1 MKNIRT
7 KKRVNVS
14 IGLLIIWLICIS
26 LYFTFINIIH
36 IELIITII
44 ILISET
50 LLCLILWLFFM
61 INIDWLKDLTTG
73 REITYLNVS
82 NVLSSIRF
90 SLTPLLIVMFGLV
103 PHVKELFYFRI
114 GIVIFGILIGLTDL
128 FDGMLA
134 RKFNEITNL
143 GKIIDPV
150 GDFLMITA
158 FSILLYYNNILEIW
172 FFVLSMIRI
181 PGLFIMTITLI
192 GLNKKI
198 NLKTTSLGKITIFYI
213 LCLLAV
219 GAIKLLLN
227 MNYYFYDLFL
237 FIVQIIGSILL
248 ILSSIEKINQMI
260 YLLRNQDKFI
270 NQNENIQFEN
280 HD

>member
-1 MKNIRT
+1 
-7 KKRVNVS
+7 
-14 IGLLIIWLICIS
+14 
-26 LYFTFINIIH
+26 
-36 IELIITII
+36 
-44 ILISET
+44 
-50 LLCLILWLFFM
+50 M
-61 INIDWLKDLTTG
+61 INIDWLKDLNTG
-73 REITYLNVS
+73 REITYLNIS

-103 PHVKELFYFRI
+103 PHLNELFYFRI
-114 GIVIFGILIGLTDL
+114 GIVIFGLLIGLTDL

-172 FFVLSMIRI
+172 FFILSMIRI
-181 PGLFIMTITLI
+181 PGLFIITITLI

-227 MNYYFYDLFL
+227 LNYYFYDLFL

-248 ILSSIEKINQMI
+248 ILSSVEKINQMI
-260 YLLRNQDKFI
+260 YLLKNQDKFK
-270 NQNENIQFEN
+270 NQKENIQFEN